1 MKNLICIAVNI
12 VHILSLCGVMFVVV
26 LGVLYEIIGHA
37 KFDQLL
43 SKFGIVKGFEFVWVV
58 GVITISLLIITSFLK
73 AKVV

>member
-1 MKNLICIAVNI
+1 
-12 VHILSLCGVMFVVV
+12 MFVVV